1 MDLVGDDDRSQRRE
15 KNDLHRE
22 RDGGSDGERDGG
34 SDGERDGG
42 SERREKKDH
51 DGREE
56 GDDRLNGGISE
67 KWYHEKCISKIS
79 PCIYTNKRELLRL
92 HRASTST

>member
-1 MDLVGDDDRSQRRE
+1 MTTDLNGERRTISTETMDLR
-15 KNDLHRE
+15 K

-51 DGREE
+51 DGGEE
-56 GDDRLNGGISE
+56 GDDRL
-67 KWYHEKCISKIS
+67 K
-79 PCIYTNKRELLRL
+79 
-92 HRASTST
+92 

>member
-1 MDLVGDDDRSQRRE
+1 MTTDLNGERRTISTGRETMDLG
-15 KNDLHRE
+15 K

-51 DGREE
+51 DGGEE
-56 GDDRLNGGISE
+56 GDDRL
-67 KWYHEKCISKIS
+67 K
-79 PCIYTNKRELLRL
+79 
-92 HRASTST
+92 